1 MLAPVIFAGIF
12 LWHGQSLGADIE
24 AIKRQAL
31 SKTPVAKILK
41 TKSRSGHYDIDVVRA
56 VIEAGVEPY
65 VTVYL
70 AIVEGYPASEVIKAA
85 IEEGLIVEKVLL
97 AAISAGTSEISA
109 ARSVTAMGVSP
120 ENAADAI
127 ARITVPVKILP

>member
-1 MLAPVIFAGIF
+1 MLDVFTFIKGFNPRLLAPVIFAGVF

-56 VIEAGVEPY
+56 VIRAGAEPY

-70 AIVEGYPASEVIKAA
+70 AIAEGYPANDVIKAA
-85 IEEGLIVEKVLL
+85 IEEGFIVEKVVS
-97 AAISAGTSEISA
+97 AAIRAGA
-109 ARSVTAMGVSP
+109 GGV
-120 ENAADAI
+120 
-127 ARITVPVKILP
+127 